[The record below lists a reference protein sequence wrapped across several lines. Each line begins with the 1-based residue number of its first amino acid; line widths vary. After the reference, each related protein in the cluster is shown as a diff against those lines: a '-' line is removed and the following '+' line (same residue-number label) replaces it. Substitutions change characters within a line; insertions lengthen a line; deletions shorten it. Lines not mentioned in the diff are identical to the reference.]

1 MLKKENGNS
10 YRFYFL
16 DGMDVSKSNEKS
28 NSYFSRVLNDKR
40 DEMRKNEKMRFILY
54 TYEGIKL
61 VYARAD

>member
-1 MLKKENGNS
+1 MLKKQNGNS

-16 DGMDVSKSNEKS
+16 DGMDVSKSNERS
-28 NSYFSRVLNDKR
+28 NTYFSRVLNDKR

-61 VYARAD
+61 VYASAD